1 MLLIIGFL
9 IGCAFG
15 AILFLG
21 GASSSRKILA
31 TLLLK
36 DEYAYNLPELLRA

>member
-1 MLLIIGFL
+1 METLIIGFL

-21 GASSSRKILA
+21 GATTAASWALCC
-31 TLLLK
+31 
-36 DEYAYNLPELLRA
+36 